1 MWGKDGKVLG
11 VVGGMGPLATQLFY
25 RMLIDMTDAEKDQDH
40 LDMIILNHASMPD
53 RSEAMKSGRIE
64 ILYNEL
70 LKDVK
75 KLEEDGA
82 TAIAIPCNTSH
93 MVMDRLQ
100 KEVKIPIINMIRE
113 TAKEIKIKRPEIKK
127 VGILATD
134 GTAASG
140 LYQSACEELGME
152 PDLPKES
159 GQKLVM
165 KIIYEGIK
173 GGNPIDYNDFIKIE
187 GELAAAGCEAVIMGC
202 TELSCFMEMYR
213 LPNYYIDAMEML
225 TKKAILLCGGK
236 LKDSIRYEGPYVSR

>member
-1 MWGKDGKVLG
+1 MWGKEGKILG

-53 RSEAMKSGRIE
+53 RSEALKTGRIE

-75 KLEEDGA
+75 KLEENGA

-93 MVMDRLQ
+93 MVIDRLQ
-100 KEVKIPIINMIRE
+100 KEINIPIINMIRE
-113 TAKEIKIKRPEIKK
+113 TAKEITTNRPEIRK

-140 LYQSACEELGME
+140 LYQSACEEVGLE
-152 PDLPKES
+152 PVLPTAH
-159 GQKLVM
+159 GQNLVM

-173 GGNPIDYNDFIKIE
+173 GGNPIDYNDFIKVQ
-187 GELAAAGCEAVIMGC
+187 GELAAAGCEAVILGC
-202 TELSCFMEMYR
+202 TELSCLKEMYR
-213 LPNYYIDAMEML
+213 LPDYYIDAMEVL
-225 TKKAILLCGGK
+225 TEKAIILSGGK
-236 LKDSIRYEGPYVSR
+236 LKEKIIYEGRHVPR